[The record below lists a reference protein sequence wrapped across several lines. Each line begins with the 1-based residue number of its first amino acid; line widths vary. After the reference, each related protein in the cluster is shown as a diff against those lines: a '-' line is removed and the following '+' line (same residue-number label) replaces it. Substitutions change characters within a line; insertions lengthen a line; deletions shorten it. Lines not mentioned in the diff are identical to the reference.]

1 MATTIQSDAIL
12 ANLRAVGHATN
23 LDLHGSLAAT
33 MPRVSLT
40 SVHRITARL
49 LERGEIG
56 IGPTDGGT
64 VVLDARIDVHDHFVC
79 TSCGGIVDLLLP
91 ADVISVIQA
100 QLGQNLVRDGITV
113 RGHCETCRTSLGSA
127 VVDGGN
133 QETQESKETS

>member
-1 MATTIQSDAIL
+1 MAITIQSDAIL
-12 ANLRAVGHATN
+12 TNLRAVGHATN
-23 LDLHGSLAAT
+23 LDLHGSLAEM

-56 IGPTDGGT
+56 VGPSDGCN
-64 VVLDARIDVHDHFVC
+64 VVLDVRTDVHDHFVC
-79 TSCGGIVDLLLP
+79 TSCGGIVDITLP
-91 ADVISVIQA
+91 ADVISVIQG

-113 RGHCETCRTSLGSA
+113 RGHCETCRNSPDSA

-133 QETQESKETS
+133 QET